1 MARAFVR
8 RRMSIST
15 ATVEEPPPTPMLL
28 RKSSMRALKP
38 NTTDSGPPML
48 SKTST
53 PPMLAK
59 KSSMRSLLSSD
70 PSPPMLSKKS
80 SMRSLLSSD
89 SPPMLS
95 KKSSMRNLKSSVR
108 NLFAARTLED
118 DPFLITPAHP
128 IRVRIRFPEP
138 CESPTVVLVPR
149 HDVAYSVHLA
159 STGFAQDAMSLAFLE
174 HGPLASGKGLA
185 IELPDAS
192 LANIDTKIDAPVS
205 GSAGY
210 FWETII
216 TAAIVR
222 VAAPPPE
229 SHCVSIGAKTQ
240 RFPDNFQATFRC

>member
-1 MARAFVR
+1 
-8 RRMSIST
+8 
-15 ATVEEPPPTPMLL
+15 
-28 RKSSMRALKP
+28 
-38 NTTDSGPPML
+38 
-48 SKTST
+48 
-53 PPMLAK
+53 
-59 KSSMRSLLSSD
+59 
-70 PSPPMLSKKS
+70 
-80 SMRSLLSSD
+80 
-89 SPPMLS
+89 MLS

-192 LANIDTKIDAPVS
+192 LANLSLIHI
-205 GSAGY
+205 
-210 FWETII
+210 
-216 TAAIVR
+216 
-222 VAAPPPE
+222 
-229 SHCVSIGAKTQ
+229 
-240 RFPDNFQATFRC
+240 